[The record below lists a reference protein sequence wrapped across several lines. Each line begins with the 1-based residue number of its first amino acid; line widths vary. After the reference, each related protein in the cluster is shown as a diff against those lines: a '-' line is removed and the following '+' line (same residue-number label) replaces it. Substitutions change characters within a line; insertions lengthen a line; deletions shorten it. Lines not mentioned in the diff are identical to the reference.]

1 MWYGQIQA
9 LSQHHT
15 LILWNM
21 RGHGKSDY
29 PTSAT
34 AYSESL
40 TVVDMAALLDTVVNP
55 TTALP

>member
-1 MWYGQIQA
+1 
-9 LSQHHT
+9 
-15 LILWNM
+15 M